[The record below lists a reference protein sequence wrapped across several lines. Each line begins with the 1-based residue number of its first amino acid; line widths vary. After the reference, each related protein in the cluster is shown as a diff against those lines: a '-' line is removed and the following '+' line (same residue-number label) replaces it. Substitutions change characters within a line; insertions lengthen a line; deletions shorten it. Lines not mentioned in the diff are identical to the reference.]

1 MSLSDLVNINE
12 LIQFDSQPEFIEIE
26 LLPIL
31 TDDII
36 NELKFNEIDEIETIK
51 RQERAKQER
60 EDFLKKI
67 K

>member
-1 MSLSDLVNINE
+1 MSFTNLVNINE
-12 LIQFDSQPEFIEIE
+12 LIQFNSTYEFINIE

-36 NELKFNEIDEIETIK
+36 NELEFNEIDEIETIK

-60 EDFLKKI
+60 EEFMTKLK
-67 K
+67 